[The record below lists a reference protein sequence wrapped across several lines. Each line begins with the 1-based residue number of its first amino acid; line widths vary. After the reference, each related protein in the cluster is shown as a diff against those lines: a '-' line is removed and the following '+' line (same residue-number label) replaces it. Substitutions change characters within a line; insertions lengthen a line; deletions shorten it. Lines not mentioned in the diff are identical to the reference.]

1 MRPARLT
8 EKPALP
14 ADWYESVAIP
24 THRGLCLATGNVRVG
39 VLTAFGLSGSAGL
52 NAYLPLLVVALLA
65 RFTNLIR
72 LHEPWT
78 ALTSGWTIAVLVI
91 LLIIE
96 TVADKVPAVNHVN
109 DLIQT
114 IVRPTAGAILFAASS
129 NVIAD
134 IHPVL
139 AMVCGL
145 LVAGSVHVV
154 KSAAV
159 RPAVT
164 AISAAPSGGLATI
177 PANIAVSTLE
187 DIVALATSLVAVIA
201 PAILALVLLIVVVTI
216 VWWLLNPQRARKRS
230 NSGPV

>member
-1 MRPARLT
+1 M
-8 EKPALP
+8 
-14 ADWYESVAIP
+14 
-24 THRGLCLATGNVRVG
+24 G

-65 RFTNLIR
+65 RFTNLIHLR
-72 LHEPWT
+72 EPWS
-78 ALTSGWTIAVLVI
+78 ALTSGWTLAVLVI
-91 LLIIE
+91 LLIVE

-109 DLIQT
+109 DVIQT
-114 IVRPTAGAILFAASS
+114 FVRPAAGAILFAASS

-154 KSAAV
+154 KSAAI

-164 AISAAPSGGLATI
+164 AISAAPSGGVATF
-177 PANIAVSTLE
+177 PANILVSTLE
-187 DIVALATSLVAVIA
+187 DVVALVASLMAIIV
-201 PAILALVLLIVVVTI
+201 PAILALALLIAVLTLA
-216 VWWLLNPQRARKRS
+216 WWLLNQQRARHRA

>member
-1 MRPARLT
+1 M
-8 EKPALP
+8 
-14 ADWYESVAIP
+14 
-24 THRGLCLATGNVRVG
+24 G

-65 RFTNLIR
+65 RFTNLIHLR
-72 LHEPWT
+72 EPWS
-78 ALTSGWTIAVLVI
+78 ALTSGWTLAVLVI
-91 LLIIE
+91 LLIVE

-109 DLIQT
+109 DVIQT
-114 IVRPTAGAILFAASS
+114 LVRPAAGAILFAASS

-154 KSAAV
+154 KSAAI

-164 AISAAPSGGLATI
+164 AISAAPSGGLATF
-177 PANIAVSTLE
+177 PANILVSTLE
-187 DIVALATSLVAVIA
+187 DVVALVASLMAIIV
-201 PAILALVLLIVVVTI
+201 PAILALTLLIAVLTLAS
-216 VWWLLNPQRARKRS
+216 WLLNQQRARHRA

>member
-1 MRPARLT
+1 M
-8 EKPALP
+8 
-14 ADWYESVAIP
+14 
-24 THRGLCLATGNVRVG
+24 G

-65 RFTNLIR
+65 RFTNLIHLR
-72 LHEPWT
+72 EPWS
-78 ALTSGWTIAVLVI
+78 ALTSGWTLAVLVI
-91 LLIIE
+91 LLIVE

-109 DLIQT
+109 DVIQT
-114 IVRPTAGAILFAASS
+114 LVRPAAGAILFAASS
-129 NVIAD
+129 NVITD

-164 AISAAPSGGLATI
+164 AISAAPSGGVATV
-177 PANIAVSTLE
+177 PANILVSTLE
-187 DIVALATSLVAVIA
+187 DVVALVASLMAVIV
-201 PAILALVLLIVVVTI
+201 PAILALALLIAVLTLA
-216 VWWLLNPQRARKRS
+216 WWLLNQQRARHRA